1 MRDRVFD
8 IDGNVIPCMF
18 RLATSHHPFLF
29 PAIIRLRKTS
39 ILFSRFSHFCA
50 LKCVGTLIL
59 NAMKDQEFIMGLA
72 HG

>member
-8 IDGNVIPCMF
+8 INGNVIPCML
-18 RLATSHHPFLF
+18 RLATSHYPFLF
-29 PAIIRLRKTS
+29 SAIIRFRKTS
-39 ILFSRFSHFCA
+39 ILFSHFCA
-50 LKCVGTLIL
+50 LKCVCTLIL